1 VIALIFLP
9 VVVLGGMPGLEIV
22 RPMAVV
28 ILGGIVTSTFLSL
41 FVAPALYLRIGL
53 SRADPTRV
61 EAVAGTDDLH
71 RVILTAEA
79 AERLDVQT
87 VPVGEGEGEGMK
99 QRTVVPY
106 AAVLYETNGETWA
119 YTSPEPLTFVRHR
132 IVVESIDGDRA
143 VLSEGPPAGTEVV
156 TVGVAELFGAEYGV
170 GGDEGH

>member
-1 VIALIFLP
+1 MYREVADMNRCLVRRRNLCVAALLI
-9 VVVLGGMPGLEIV
+9 VAVLALAGCGGGEDE
-22 RPMAVV
+22 AAA
-28 ILGGIVTSTFLSL
+28 GDD
-41 FVAPALYLRIGL
+41 PA
-53 SRADPTRV
+53 RV

-87 VPVGEGEGEGMK
+87 VPVGEGEGEGMA